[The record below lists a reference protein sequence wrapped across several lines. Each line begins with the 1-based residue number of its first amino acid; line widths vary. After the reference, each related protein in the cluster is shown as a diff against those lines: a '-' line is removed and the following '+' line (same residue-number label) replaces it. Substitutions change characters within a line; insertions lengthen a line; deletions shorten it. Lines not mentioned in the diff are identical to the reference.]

1 NSLTETLES
10 VQVIGGLGEDGVGTR
25 LNTSMGAFNG
35 SVFTFHGNGV
45 GTGDDVELVVGASI
59 HRRFHSVRHFLRA
72 DDFLAGAMAT
82 ALGANLVFNMT
93 AGRTEFGEALDGAR
107 NIEGGGAKAR
117 VDIHNQGHVADIGDA
132 TDVY

>member
-1 NSLTETLES
+1 
-10 VQVIGGLGEDGVGTR
+10 
-25 LNTSMGAFNG
+25 MGAFNG

-72 DDFLAGAMAT
+72 DDFLAGAMTT

-93 AGRTEFGEALDGAR
+93 AGRTEFGEALEGAR
-107 NIEGGGAKAR
+107 NIEGGGEIGRASRRERGGGAQAR
-117 VDIHNQGHVADIGDA
+117 AA
-132 TDVY
+132 A